1 MREENAQLK
10 AWMEAMEGTD
20 AWKKTFPDPKA
31 FADAIVEYASLDYF
45 VHHSSSLAEPRPWC
59 HGEALAPPTAVV
71 DLPAALD
78 NLEPQGALNAPPP
91 SPPPTPLRDLPG
103 ASKPINQSTER
114 TFEEMATERGLP
126 GGHDRGNKDAYIP
139 GTPEWYEWLKGRRRL
154 HQRQDCKVG
163 SAIGGGDTR
172 RRECERRREPRRER
186 RRSLGQV
193 APPERGA
200 ADCSGERCE
209 SIGAWHSL
217 WTRRIECWWMA
228 LPIFEQQKISGCLG
242 ALGLHLGSRFD
253 AFIRIVSGG
262 TGAPRAPPVP
272 AEPGCEWIRGGGLVG
287 QLELPSFPQFDE
299 GFDFELPP
307 LPRLVPSWE
316 HLQSLRLETPT
327 GWSEASASAPAV
339 AGAIGIG
346 AVSGAAASVL
356 LICSFGGSK
365 ARRLLSEKAR
375 PALR

>member
-1 MREENAQLK
+1 
-10 AWMEAMEGTD
+10 
-20 AWKKTFPDPKA
+20 
-31 FADAIVEYASLDYF
+31 
-45 VHHSSSLAEPRPWC
+45 
-59 HGEALAPPTAVV
+59 
-71 DLPAALD
+71 
-78 NLEPQGALNAPPP
+78 
-91 SPPPTPLRDLPG
+91 
-103 ASKPINQSTER
+103 
-114 TFEEMATERGLP
+114 
-126 GGHDRGNKDAYIP
+126 
-139 GTPEWYEWLKGRRRL
+139 
-154 HQRQDCKVG
+154 
-163 SAIGGGDTR
+163 
-172 RRECERRREPRRER
+172 
-186 RRSLGQV
+186 
-193 APPERGA
+193 
-200 ADCSGERCE
+200 
-209 SIGAWHSL
+209 
-217 WTRRIECWWMA
+217 MA

-339 AGAIGIG
+339 AGEIGIG